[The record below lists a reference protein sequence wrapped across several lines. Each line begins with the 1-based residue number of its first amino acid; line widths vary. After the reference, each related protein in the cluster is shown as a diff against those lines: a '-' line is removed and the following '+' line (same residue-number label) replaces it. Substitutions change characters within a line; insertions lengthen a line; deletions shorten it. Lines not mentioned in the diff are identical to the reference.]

1 MVMKTERIADT
12 ELGLL
17 YRDRVFQKVLG
28 PGVHRRLPNMSA
40 RTQVHKLD
48 LRALPVRDAALEAL
62 YLTRPEAVAQHF
74 VVADVADNELG
85 LVFADG
91 KLVDLVGPGQRA
103 FYAKNLRQ
111 IAVRVLDAA
120 TEVEAPKELVA
131 RHLDQQDQGL
141 VLQPG
146 QRRDQLLRRLDL
158 GRGVKDPALS
168 ALHLTRAEVVATYFV
183 VADVADNQLGLVFAD
198 GKLVDLVGPGHRA
211 FYAKGLREIA
221 VQVIDLAHEVEAPA
235 ALVAPLAR
243 LNKPTLVAVAEVPAD
258 HVGLL
263 TLDGVPERQL
273 KPGRYA
279 FYRAGRRVEVVT
291 LDLRL
296 QALEVTGQEVLTKD
310 RIGIRANV
318 TAVYRI
324 ADPAKAVSVA
334 ANLRDYL
341 YKELQFAL
349 REAVGIRT
357 LEEVLGDKQG
367 INAAV
372 AERLVPTLVEAGLE
386 VPSVGIKDIILPGDV
401 RELMNRVIE
410 AEKTAQANVIKR
422 REETAAT
429 RSLLNTAKLMED
441 NPILLRLKELE
452 ALEKVSEKVGN
463 VIVGNGMDGVL
474 EDLVRIRPRN
484 TAKGGD

>member
-28 PGVHRRLPNMSA
+28 PGVYRRLPNMTVSTEV
-40 RTQVHKLD
+40 RKLD

-62 YLTRPEAVAQHF
+62 YLTRPEAVSQHF
-74 VVADVADNELG
+74 AVADVADTELG

-91 KLVDLVGPGQRA
+91 KLVDLVGPGGRA

-111 IAVRVLDAA
+111 ITVRVLDAA
-120 TEVEAPKELVA
+120 AEVEAPQE
-131 RHLDQQDQGL
+131 
-141 VLQPG
+141 
-146 QRRDQLLRRLDL
+146 
-158 GRGVKDPALS
+158 
-168 ALHLTRAEVVATYFV
+168 
-183 VADVADNQLGLVFAD
+183 
-198 GKLVDLVGPGHRA
+198 
-211 FYAKGLREIA
+211 
-221 VQVIDLAHEVEAPA
+221 
-235 ALVAPLAR
+235 LVAPLAR
-243 LNKPTLVAVAEVPAD
+243 FKNPALVLLVEVPSE

-263 TLDGVPERQL
+263 YVDGVLRRQL
-273 KPGRYA
+273 AAGRYA
-279 FYRAGRRVEVVT
+279 FIRAARRVDAVT

-296 QALEVTGQEVLTKD
+296 QTIEVTGQEVLTKD
-310 RIGIRANV
+310 RIGLRANL
-318 TAVYRI
+318 TAVFRI
-324 ADPAKAVSVA
+324 TDPVQAVSVTA
-334 ANLRDYL
+334 DLRDYL

-349 REAVGIRT
+349 RQVVGTRT

-367 INAAV
+367 INAAM
-372 AERLVPTLVEAGLE
+372 AERLVPKLAANGLA
-386 VPSVGIKDIILPGDV
+386 VTSVGVKDIILPGDV

-474 EDLVRIRPRN
+474 DDLVRIKPR
-484 TAKGGD
+484 KRKED

>member
-40 RTQVHKLD
+40 RTQVYKLD

-120 TEVEAPKELVA
+120 TEIEAPKELVA
-131 RHLDQQDQGL
+131 
-141 VLQPG
+141 
-146 QRRDQLLRRLDL
+146 
-158 GRGVKDPALS
+158 
-168 ALHLTRAEVVATYFV
+168 
-183 VADVADNQLGLVFAD
+183 
-198 GKLVDLVGPGHRA
+198 
-211 FYAKGLREIA
+211 
-221 VQVIDLAHEVEAPA
+221 
-235 ALVAPLAR
+235 PLAR
-243 LNKPTLVAVAEVPAD
+243 LKDQALVLLVEVPSD

-263 TLDGVPERQL
+263 YVDGVLQRQL
-273 KPGRYA
+273 EAGRYA
-279 FYRAGRRVEVVT
+279 FIRAARRVDAVT

-296 QALEVTGQEVLTKD
+296 QTLEVTGQEVLTKD
-310 RIGIRANV
+310 RIGLRANV
-318 TAVYRI
+318 TAVFRI
-324 ADPAKAVSVA
+324 ADPIQAVSIT
-334 ANLRDYL
+334 ANLRDHI

-349 REAVGIRT
+349 RQVVGTRT

-367 INAAV
+367 INAAI
-372 AERLVPTLVEAGLE
+372 AERLVPQLAANGLT
-386 VPSVGIKDIILPGDV
+386 VTSVGVKDIILPGDV

-474 EDLVRIRPRN
+474 DDLVRIKPR
-484 TAKGGD
+484 TRKED

>member
-40 RTQVHKLD
+40 RTEIRKLD
-48 LRALPVRDAALEAL
+48 LRALPVRDAGLEAL

-120 TEVEAPKELVA
+120 TEIEAPKELVA
-131 RHLDQQDQGL
+131 
-141 VLQPG
+141 
-146 QRRDQLLRRLDL
+146 
-158 GRGVKDPALS
+158 
-168 ALHLTRAEVVATYFV
+168 
-183 VADVADNQLGLVFAD
+183 
-198 GKLVDLVGPGHRA
+198 
-211 FYAKGLREIA
+211 
-221 VQVIDLAHEVEAPA
+221 
-235 ALVAPLAR
+235 PLAR
-243 LNKPTLVAVAEVPAD
+243 LKDQALVLLVEVPSD

-263 TLDGVPERQL
+263 YVDGVLQRQL
-273 KPGRYA
+273 EAGRYA
-279 FYRAGRRVEVVT
+279 FIRAARRVDAVT

-296 QALEVTGQEVLTKD
+296 QTLEVTGQEVLTKD
-310 RIGIRANV
+310 RIGLRANV
-318 TAVYRI
+318 TAVFRI
-324 ADPAKAVSVA
+324 GDPIQAVSIT
-334 ANLRDYL
+334 ANLRDHI

-349 REAVGIRT
+349 RQVVGTRT

-367 INAAV
+367 INAAI
-372 AERLVPTLVEAGLE
+372 AERLVPQLAANGLT
-386 VPSVGIKDIILPGDV
+386 VTSVGVKDIILPGDV

-474 EDLVRIRPRN
+474 DDLVRIKPR
-484 TAKGGD
+484 TRKED

>member
-28 PGVHRRLPNMSA
+28 PGVHRRLPNMSV
-40 RTQVHKLD
+40 RTEVRKLD

-74 VVADVADNELG
+74 AVADVADNELG

-120 TEVEAPKELVA
+120 TEIEAPKELVA
-131 RHLDQQDQGL
+131 
-141 VLQPG
+141 
-146 QRRDQLLRRLDL
+146 
-158 GRGVKDPALS
+158 
-168 ALHLTRAEVVATYFV
+168 
-183 VADVADNQLGLVFAD
+183 
-198 GKLVDLVGPGHRA
+198 
-211 FYAKGLREIA
+211 
-221 VQVIDLAHEVEAPA
+221 
-235 ALVAPLAR
+235 PLAR
-243 LNKPTLVAVAEVPAD
+243 LKDQALVLLVEVPSD

-263 TLDGVPERQL
+263 YVDGVLQRQL
-273 KPGRYA
+273 EAGRYA
-279 FYRAGRRVEVVT
+279 FIRAARRVDAVT

-296 QALEVTGQEVLTKD
+296 QTLEVTGQEVLTKD
-310 RIGIRANV
+310 RIGLRANV
-318 TAVYRI
+318 TAVFRI
-324 ADPAKAVSVA
+324 ADPIQAVSIT
-334 ANLRDYL
+334 ANLRDHI

-349 REAVGIRT
+349 RQVVGTRT

-367 INAAV
+367 INAAI
-372 AERLVPTLVEAGLE
+372 AERLVPQLAANGLT
-386 VPSVGIKDIILPGDV
+386 VTSVGVKDIILPGDV

-474 EDLVRIRPRN
+474 DDLVRIKPR
-484 TAKGGD
+484 TRKED

>member
-40 RTQVHKLD
+40 RTQVYKLD

-120 TEVEAPKELVA
+120 TEIEAPKELVA
-131 RHLDQQDQGL
+131 
-141 VLQPG
+141 
-146 QRRDQLLRRLDL
+146 
-158 GRGVKDPALS
+158 
-168 ALHLTRAEVVATYFV
+168 
-183 VADVADNQLGLVFAD
+183 
-198 GKLVDLVGPGHRA
+198 
-211 FYAKGLREIA
+211 
-221 VQVIDLAHEVEAPA
+221 
-235 ALVAPLAR
+235 PLAR
-243 LNKPTLVAVAEVPAD
+243 LKDQALVLLVEVPSD

-263 TLDGVPERQL
+263 YVDGVLQRQL
-273 KPGRYA
+273 EAGRYA
-279 FYRAGRRVEVVT
+279 FIRAARRVDAVT

-296 QALEVTGQEVLTKD
+296 QTLEVTGQEVLTKD
-310 RIGIRANV
+310 RIGLRANV
-318 TAVYRI
+318 TAVFRI
-324 ADPAKAVSVA
+324 GDPIQAVSIT
-334 ANLRDYL
+334 ANLRDHI

-349 REAVGIRT
+349 RQVVGTRT

-367 INAAV
+367 INAAI
-372 AERLVPTLVEAGLE
+372 AERLVPQLAANGLT
-386 VPSVGIKDIILPGDV
+386 VTSVGVKDIILPGDV

-474 EDLVRIRPRN
+474 DDLVRIKPR
-484 TAKGGD
+484 KRKED

>member
-17 YRDRVFQKVLG
+17 YRDRVFQTVLG
-28 PGVHRRLPNMSA
+28 PGVYRRLPNM
-40 RTQVHKLD
+40 RVKTEVRKLD
-48 LRALPVRDAALEAL
+48 LRALPVRDPALEAL

-74 VVADVADNELG
+74 AVADVADNELG

-91 KLVDLVGPGQRA
+91 KLVDLVGPGGRA
-103 FYAKNLRQ
+103 FYAKRLRQ

-120 TEVEAPKELVA
+120 TEIEAPKELVA
-131 RHLDQQDQGL
+131 
-141 VLQPG
+141 
-146 QRRDQLLRRLDL
+146 
-158 GRGVKDPALS
+158 
-168 ALHLTRAEVVATYFV
+168 
-183 VADVADNQLGLVFAD
+183 
-198 GKLVDLVGPGHRA
+198 
-211 FYAKGLREIA
+211 
-221 VQVIDLAHEVEAPA
+221 
-235 ALVAPLAR
+235 PLAR
-243 LNKPTLVAVAEVPAD
+243 LKDQALVLLVEVPSEHAGMLY
-258 HVGLL
+258 V
-263 TLDGVPERQL
+263 DGVLQRQL
-273 KPGRYA
+273 KAGRYA
-279 FYRAGRRVEVVT
+279 FVRAARRVDAVT

-296 QALEVTGQEVLTKD
+296 QTLEVTGQEVLTKD
-310 RIGIRANV
+310 RIGLRANV
-318 TAVYRI
+318 TAVFRI
-324 ADPAKAVSVA
+324 SDPVQAVSVT

-349 REAVGIRT
+349 RQVVGTRT

-367 INAAV
+367 INAAI
-372 AERLVPTLVEAGLE
+372 AERLVPQLAANGLT
-386 VPSVGIKDIILPGDV
+386 VTSVGVKDIILPGDV

-474 EDLVRIRPRN
+474 DDLVRIKPR
-484 TAKGGD
+484 KRKED